1 MQRCPYIHEMKERLL
16 SSQGSNPE
24 QKLLEG
30 MDKDVLEIHGD
41 PAVGTVVK
49 VQSLLLG
56 VSRGIPLQS
65 VVLPLVLSCH
75 LRYSSLHSSHH
86 SDRTSRLNAAS
97 YVMFPGLM
105 QVNWINIICMWNNKS
120 LNPFAGTMI

>member
-49 VQSLLLG
+49 VQSLLLPASQRIALRNVALLMILHVIRDILYCITLFKVTG
-56 VSRGIPLQS
+56 YLDKILHPTLRFQVGSHES
-65 VVLPLVLSCH
+65 V
-75 LRYSSLHSSHH
+75 
-86 SDRTSRLNAAS
+86 
-97 YVMFPGLM
+97 
-105 QVNWINIICMWNNKS
+105 
-120 LNPFAGTMI
+120 